1 MVRRAAFAVDCK
13 ELLLTNSFSDQSRRP
28 LYAAKVEE
36 Q

>member
-1 MVRRAAFAVDCK
+1 MVRREPFAVDSK

-28 LYAAKVEE
+28 LYAAEVEE